1 MYKQYQPPTP
11 SFLVINFSPPLLSYH
26 IRSTPLPTSLYSYR
40 IQRESEKTLLPNRN
54 ASQTR
59 SPNETIF
66 QNWRTNPESLFIQIR
81 LLSSLPHGPLTY
93 FSETWFSQENLI
105 SSFAKTI
112 IPADNGGTREVGK
125 GVGWTDAVI

>member
-11 SFLVINFSPPLLSYH
+11 SFLVINFFPPSSLLSYPIDSAPDVSIQLSNLERKREDSSPESKRAPNEITKRNNLPKLAHESRIPLYSNSPPL
-26 IRSTPLPTSLYSYR
+26 
-40 IQRESEKTLLPNRN
+40 
-54 ASQTR
+54 
-59 SPNETIF
+59 
-66 QNWRTNPESLFIQIR
+66 
-81 LLSSLPHGPLTY
+81 LPHGPLTY